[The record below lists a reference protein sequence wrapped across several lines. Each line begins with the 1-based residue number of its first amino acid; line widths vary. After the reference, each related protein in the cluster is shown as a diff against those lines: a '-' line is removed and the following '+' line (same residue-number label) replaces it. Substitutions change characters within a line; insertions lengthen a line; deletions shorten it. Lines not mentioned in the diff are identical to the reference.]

1 MSTVLFV
8 KSSDRTAE
16 EGVSTKLY
24 EAFLAAYKENNPN
37 DEVVEL
43 DLHKEN
49 LPYLGRDMINGTFK
63 AGQGMEMT
71 EDEKKQTAIADKYL
85 NQFVKADKVVFAFP
99 LWNFTVPAVLHTYVD
114 YLSRAGVTFKYTQEG
129 PVGLMGGKKVALLN
143 ARGGVYSEGPMA
155 ALEMSLNFM
164 KTVLGF
170 WGVQDLHTVV
180 IEGHNA
186 APDQAQEIVEKG
198 LQEAKDLAAKF

>member
-1 MSTVLFV
+1 
-8 KSSDRTAE
+8 
-16 EGVSTKLY
+16 
-24 EAFLAAYKENNPN
+24 
-37 DEVVEL
+37 
-43 DLHKEN
+43 
-49 LPYLGRDMINGTFK
+49 MINGTFK
-63 AGQGMEMT
+63 ASKGIEMT
-71 EDEKKQTAIADKYL
+71 DEEKKQASTADIYL

-114 YLSRAGVTFKYTQEG
+114 YLSRAGVTFTYTPEG
-129 PVGLMGGKKVALLN
+129 PKGLMGDKKVALLN

-155 ALEMSLNFM
+155 SLEMSLNFM

-180 IEGHNA
+180 VEGHNA
-186 APDQAQEIVEKG
+186 APDNAQAIIEKG

>member
-1 MSTVLFV
+1 
-8 KSSDRTAE
+8 
-16 EGVSTKLY
+16 
-24 EAFLAAYKENNPN
+24 
-37 DEVVEL
+37 
-43 DLHKEN
+43 
-49 LPYLGRDMINGTFK
+49 
-63 AGQGMEMT
+63 
-71 EDEKKQTAIADKYL
+71 
-85 NQFVKADKVVFAFP
+85 
-99 LWNFTVPAVLHTYVD
+99 
-114 YLSRAGVTFKYTQEG
+114 
-129 PVGLMGGKKVALLN
+129 MGGKKVALLN

>member
-1 MSTVLFV
+1 
-8 KSSDRTAE
+8 
-16 EGVSTKLY
+16 
-24 EAFLAAYKENNPN
+24 
-37 DEVVEL
+37 
-43 DLHKEN
+43 
-49 LPYLGRDMINGTFK
+49 
-63 AGQGMEMT
+63 
-71 EDEKKQTAIADKYL
+71 
-85 NQFVKADKVVFAFP
+85 
-99 LWNFTVPAVLHTYVD
+99 HTYVD
-114 YLSRAGVTFKYTQEG
+114 YLSRAGVTFTYTPEG
-129 PVGLMGGKKVALLN
+129 PKGLMGDKKVALLN

-186 APDQAQEIVEKG
+186 APDNAQTIVEKG